1 MGRNR
6 ICVILALTFMVT
18 GCMTN
23 KDDINSSQF
32 YELLKQQK
40 ITFGEDYNVGDLL
53 NHFPETTKDSMQ
65 TLHSA
70 PPTCPPSFD
79 CLAQF
84 GEVYLVCKSKGDS
97 DSVVENAIFKTKYFC
112 DSNIVINV
120 SELRKDIFFN
130 KKCNIGYDNKYPIP
144 YFESYDFGLG
154 KKEVKK
160 EVEGEIH
167 YEYRHTVPSDLFV
180 YVIDAKAGNFW
191 KENCN
196 ERRPDSLRY
205 WKNGYSKGIAIS
217 RRESIIVY
225 WTMIW

>member
-6 ICVILALTFMVT
+6 VCVILALALLVL
-18 GCMTN
+18 GCVTN

-40 ITFGEDYNVGDLL
+40 ITFGKDYNVENLL
-53 NHFPETTKDSMQ
+53 SHFPETTQDSVQ
-65 TLHSA
+65 TFYVANS
-70 PPTCPPSFD
+70 TCPPSFD

-84 GEVYLVCKSKGDS
+84 GEVYLVCKSKSDN
-97 DSVVENAIFKTKYFC
+97 DSVVENAIFKTKYSC
-112 DSNIVINV
+112 DSNIVVNV
-120 SELRKDIFFN
+120 SELRKDIFPN
-130 KKCNIGYDNKYPIP
+130 MKCNIGYDNKYPIP
-144 YFESYDFGLG
+144 YFERYNFGIG
-154 KKEVKK
+154 KKELKK
-160 EVEGEIH
+160 ELDGDTIVEQM
-167 YEYRHTVPSDLFV
+167 YTVPSDLFV

-196 ERRPDSLRY
+196 ERRPDSLRD